1 MHIRKV
7 PTPEEFN
14 RIVESIWKEQST
26 PAQRRNVHPNLAMNY
41 IRARYREVFKKKFP
55 YRFHIGSGNR
65 RTWAEYGTFTVNP
78 DQGWHDINHDMS
90 HWMERRLTGEAHSN
104 QQLRFERD
112 GAALICRRFLRDE
125 PYVEPKEDSRCTGAA
140 CSQSGRQHQA
150 LGGKAEASGERT
162 KEAEGEETLLRQG
175 VSRTGLL
182 ASPFFFL
189 YSRRGQL
196 WSTV

>member
-1 MHIRKV
+1 MCFAGGSV
-7 PTPEEFN
+7 NEPD
-14 RIVESIWKEQST
+14 
-26 PAQRRNVHPNLAMNY
+26 AQRRNVHPNLAMNY

-90 HWMERRLTGEAHSN
+90 HWMERRFDWGGSFQPTAAVRAGRCSTHLSPVPARRT
-104 QQLRFERD
+104 LRR
-112 GAALICRRFLRDE
+112 AQ
-125 PYVEPKEDSRCTGAA
+125 EDSRCTGAA